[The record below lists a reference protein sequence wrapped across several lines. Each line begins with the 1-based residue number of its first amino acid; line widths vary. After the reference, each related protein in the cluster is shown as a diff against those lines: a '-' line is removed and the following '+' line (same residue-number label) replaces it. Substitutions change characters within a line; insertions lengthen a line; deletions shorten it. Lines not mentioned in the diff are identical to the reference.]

1 MRFFHIKIIMCYNLE
16 GGNMNKLK
24 NFIKGIIIGASMLV
38 PGVSGGTMALIL
50 GIYDDLIRSVSS
62 FFENVRKNA
71 LFLGVVAIGGLI
83 GLVMFVYVVK
93 YGLDNFRMPT
103 MFLFLGVVLGGLP
116 ILFKESKNGVKT
128 KFDYG
133 YLLIGFVIVLCM
145 TYFKGTL
152 VNLENVTGLGSVLVL
167 FLIGIIVAVAL
178 ILPGISTSFLLLV
191 LGMYEV
197 TINAVETRDLAFL
210 VPIIIGTL
218 FGIIATTKVL
228 EYWLNNNPRQVY
240 MLIIGFV
247 IASVFSIFPGLPEG
261 LDILYSIIMFVI
273 GVVSIIY
280 ITKKN

>member
-1 MRFFHIKIIMCYNLE
+1 
-16 GGNMNKLK
+16 MNKLK